1 MGNDWILNHPAERD
15 RRQKGLLRSLMMR
28 WYAPNE
34 KGVMETVYKIS
45 RKLPKNKFGELAARG
60 IAAFMN
66 RVLTYSVV
74 VTRQELFEF
83 IESLPDDFKITLGNC
98 PCKELTQAREG
109 LDGTLKGET
118 CFSCA
123 TPLETDVQIG
133 EGSRF
138 YVEKVPSFRY
148 ITKEELIEH
157 EKKLLDMGLVP
168 NVYLFCRGESA
179 ICNCSPISCIPM
191 IANREIGG
199 YRLKVLLPGR
209 YGPAPGRLCRGCGEC
224 LSPRFV
230 L

>member
-179 ICNCSPISCIPM
+179 
-191 IANREIGG
+191 
-199 YRLKVLLPGR
+199 
-209 YGPAPGRLCRGCGEC
+209 
-224 LSPRFV
+224 
-230 L
+230 